1 MKVYTV
7 VIDCGSFSL
16 FPGGPMV
23 FSDAEDA
30 VRHAEDVARAHP
42 GETIRLVEGVAIKEF
57 RVEPQPVG
65 VVDLVP

>member
-1 MKVYTV
+1 MKVYTA
-7 VIDCGSFSL
+7 VIGFGEFVLLPD
-16 FPGGPMV
+16 GPMV

-42 GETIRLVEGVAIKEF
+42 GETIRLVEGIAIKEF